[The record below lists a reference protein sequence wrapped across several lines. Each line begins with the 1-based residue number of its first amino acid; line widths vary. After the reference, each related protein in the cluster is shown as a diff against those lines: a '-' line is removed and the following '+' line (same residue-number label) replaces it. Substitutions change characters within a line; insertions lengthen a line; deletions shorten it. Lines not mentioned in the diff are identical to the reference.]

1 MIEAI
6 SSFRN
11 AGKTSA
17 QFANP
22 QMGDQLN
29 PFQSLDVA
37 PDQTLTKNRLTNEK
51 GDVDVDKLKHR
62 KKKNKKVVVDGNSS
76 HKKKIDRKTKTSVVA
91 KKKSRKSG
99 RMKKSRRGQK
109 RRKNRRRGKRD
120 VALQTEESSDAARQ
134 QLGQFFQS
142 PKISS
147 EESSETK

>member
-17 QFANP
+17 QFVNP

-76 HKKKIDRKTKTSVVA
+76 HKKKIGRKTKTSVVA

-99 RMKKSRRGQK
+99 RMKTSRRGQK

-120 VALQTEESSDAARQ
+120 TLQEISDAALQTEESS
-134 QLGQFFQS
+134 
-142 PKISS
+142 
-147 EESSETK
+147 ETK

>member
-17 QFANP
+17 QFVNP

-37 PDQTLTKNRLTNEK
+37 PDQTLTKNRLTTNER
-51 GDVDVDKLKHR
+51 GDVDVDKLKHG

-76 HKKKIDRKTKTSVVA
+76 HKKKISRKTKTSVVA

-99 RMKKSRRGQK
+99 RMKTSRRGQK

-120 VALQTEESSDAARQ
+120 TLQEISDAALQTEESS
-134 QLGQFFQS
+134 
-142 PKISS
+142 
-147 EESSETK
+147 ETK

>member
-17 QFANP
+17 QFVNP

-51 GDVDVDKLKHR
+51 GVDKLKHR
-62 KKKNKKVVVDGNSS
+62 KKKNKKVVVDGNSG

-99 RMKKSRRGQK
+99 RMKTSRRGQK

-120 VALQTEESSDAARQ
+120 TLQEISDAALQTEESS
-134 QLGQFFQS
+134 
-142 PKISS
+142 
-147 EESSETK
+147 ETK

>member
-17 QFANP
+17 QFVNP

-51 GDVDVDKLKHR
+51 GVDKLKHR

-76 HKKKIDRKTKTSVVA
+76 HKKKIGRKTKTSVVA

-120 VALQTEESSDAARQ
+120 TLQEISDAALQTEESS
-134 QLGQFFQS
+134 
-142 PKISS
+142 
-147 EESSETK
+147 ETK

>member
-37 PDQTLTKNRLTNEK
+37 PDQTLTKNRLTTNER
-51 GDVDVDKLKHR
+51 GDVDVDKLKHG

-76 HKKKIDRKTKTSVVA
+76 HKKKISRKTKTSVVA

-99 RMKKSRRGQK
+99 RMKTSRRGQK

-120 VALQTEESSDAARQ
+120 TLQEISDAALQTEESS
-134 QLGQFFQS
+134 
-142 PKISS
+142 
-147 EESSETK
+147 ETK

>member
-17 QFANP
+17 QFVNP

-51 GDVDVDKLKHR
+51 GVDKLKHR

-76 HKKKIDRKTKTSVVA
+76 HKKKIGRKTKTSVVA

-99 RMKKSRRGQK
+99 RMKTSRRGQK

-120 VALQTEESSDAARQ
+120 TLQEISDAALQTEESS
-134 QLGQFFQS
+134 
-142 PKISS
+142 
-147 EESSETK
+147 ETK

>member
-17 QFANP
+17 QFVNP

-51 GDVDVDKLKHR
+51 GVDKLKHR
-62 KKKNKKVVVDGNSS
+62 KKKNKKVVVDGNSG